1 MLWKNC
7 PRPLHLVVGGWGAA
21 RRPKPDRILPVN
33 DGEIQRV
40 GVVLKTPSAEAAD
53 LGRQLVVELEQRG
66 LEPVLDSE
74 SAEAFGVKTDVSR
87 ATLAREVDLIVVLGG
102 DGTMLSVTRGELG
115 ETPVLGI
122 NMGYLGFLT
131 EHSAEELFPMVDAA
145 LKGQVTIQRRER
157 LSVSVEMPNGNSL
170 THFVLNDAVVNKS
183 AVARMVNLAVVV
195 DGELLS
201 RFRADGLI
209 VATPT
214 GSTAYNL
221 SAGGPILYPTLDVI
235 VVTPICPHTL
245 TNRPIVLALD
255 SVIEVRLE
263 NPSEEVYLTLDGQ
276 EGFPLTI
283 HDVVRIQRC
292 AEPVHLVEQPNRTY
306 FQVLHRKLKWGERG
320 G

>member
-1 MLWKNC
+1 MLYEC
-7 PRPLHLVVGGWGAA
+7 STTPPYVVAA
-21 RRPKPDRILPVN
+21 PPATKPDRIFAVTN
-33 DGEIQRV
+33 GTIRRV
-40 GVVLKTPSAEAAD
+40 GVVLNTSSTEATE
-53 LGRQLVVELEQRG
+53 LGRRLIRELESRG
-66 LEPVLDSE
+66 LEAVLDRE
-74 SAEAFGVKTDVSR
+74 SAAAFDLETDVTR
-87 ATLAREVDLIVVLGG
+87 ASLAPRVDLIVVLGG

-115 ETPVLGI
+115 DTPVLGI

-131 EHSAEELFPMVDAA
+131 EHSAEELFPMVDTILEGRA
-145 LKGQVTIQRRER
+145 TIQRRER
-157 LSVSVEMPNGNSL
+157 LSVTVEMPGGNRL
-170 THFVLNDAVVNKS
+170 THYVLNDAVVNKS
-183 AVARMVNLAVVV
+183 AVARMVTLEVQV

-245 TNRPIVLALD
+245 TNRPIVLDLD
-255 SVIEVRLE
+255 SVVEVRLE
-263 NPSEEVYLTLDGQ
+263 SPSEEVYITLDGQ
-276 EGFPLTI
+276 EGFPLTT

-292 AEPVHLVEQPNRTY
+292 TEPIHLVEQPSRTY